1 METTHTD
8 GSSNREL
15 RQHWLTVF
23 SLLYL
28 AVPCMLFFSSWFIPA
43 VAWPVNLGICV
54 FIWRY
59 SCKGAASERWSP
71 TIKDIVILLVM
82 AVACL
87 VSVLYAGVAGY
98 VETHYDILVYR
109 EALFCNLLSAP
120 WPLVLPNGQEMSYYL
135 AGSLPAAMLGRL
147 TENYAV
153 QHFIA
158 ALWGAL
164 GLFLT
169 MLLYCCRYKK
179 TSVLFVFFL
188 LFISD
193 PAYLIINCFS
203 GSGDVW
209 QLLSR
214 FIDLPDNT
222 YVGTRSAIM
231 NLMGSGQTYTFVP
244 YTLVAGAL
252 LITTRAHMLW
262 LAPLCIALL
271 VSTSPLGAI
280 GCLPLGAYLW
290 MFQAKGT
297 LLRRFLSMVLP
308 LGIAL
313 PCAVY
318 FFRGEGDTCFGL
330 FGNLMQNWHY
340 FFTSY
345 YASSLLGGLL
355 FLVLLFRQL
364 KSDRLLAISLLSL
377 FIIPFFYFGSTPE
390 SRIFGNN
397 ELWLKTSPIY
407 HTHLIAVMCFN
418 WRRLNHVKYIFLL
431 ASLVLNGYE
440 LAQKGIRFT
449 HTPVVQDVW
458 NGHLYHRHPSL
469 YQKIPHCR
477 DSFFPALFLKNGEA
491 ESCFPG
497 NLLPKAPGC
506 DYSRPA
512 NWDILPHNLRV

>member
-1 METTHTD
+1 
-8 GSSNREL
+8 
-15 RQHWLTVF
+15 
-23 SLLYL
+23 
-28 AVPCMLFFSSWFIPA
+28 
-43 VAWPVNLGICV
+43 
-54 FIWRY
+54 
-59 SCKGAASERWSP
+59 
-71 TIKDIVILLVM
+71 M

-244 YTLVAGAL
+244 HTLVAGAL
-252 LITTRAHMLW
+252 LITTRVHMLW

-449 HTPVVQDVW
+449 SPIRRWFRMCGMGTCTTAI
-458 NGHLYHRHPSL
+458 HPYTRRFPIAAIPFSL
-469 YQKIPHCR
+469 LC
-477 DSFFPALFLKNGEA
+477 S
-491 ESCFPG
+491 
-497 NLLPKAPGC
+497 
-506 DYSRPA
+506 
-512 NWDILPHNLRV
+512 